1 VRTRRIAHVPT
12 DNASNETAIAKTRV
26 LGCFIHSRSLAVLDH
41 LGRTSCDECVRP
53 HARDE
58 GVVHHRRRV
67 SYCSGEIPNFA
78 IRAWAA
84 YRGPA
89 LFEELNGPTT
99 TVMCRG
105 ENIRLGGS
113 GVDQPWEYQ
122 ANRGM
127 ASLLLPRSMVA
138 ERLRACL
145 KIRGFEDLGG
155 ALERGGGER
164 LVRDVAN
171 MFDLSL
177 QMTVYRLQQLGSVRT

>member
-1 VRTRRIAHVPT
+1 
-12 DNASNETAIAKTRV
+12 
-26 LGCFIHSRSLAVLDH
+26 LAVSSTLD
-41 LGRTSCDECVRP
+41 LEQSLITSVVRP
-53 HARDE
+53 AMNAFVLMRVRKA
-58 GVVHHRRRV
+58 VVHHRRRV

-127 ASLLLPRSMVA
+127 ASLLMPRSMVA

-155 ALERGGGER
+155 ALERGDGER
-164 LVRDVAN
+164 VVRDVAN

-177 QMTVYRLQQLGSVRT
+177 QMTVYRLQQLESVRT